1 MALVSPHSQL
11 PGGCG
16 LGSGDL
22 VLLFKKEGQWEEASI
37 PRLRN
42 WGEGRRMVPRV
53 LNKAHTEE
61 ESDLVRKQADVGRVS
76 HSGKGL
82 RSSMATVVTK
92 NKDCVGMPRTS
103 SDQPLKNNNQLH
115 RERAHR
121 LVVQY

>member
-1 MALVSPHSQL
+1 
-11 PGGCG
+11 
-16 LGSGDL
+16 
-22 VLLFKKEGQWEEASI
+22 
-37 PRLRN
+37 
-42 WGEGRRMVPRV
+42 MVPRV

-92 NKDCVGMPRTS
+92 NKDCVGMPRAS

-115 RERAHR
+115 RERAHQ